1 MAAMPRGEPRTV
13 PDPAG
18 ELYNREMAKVRA
30 KRLAAEQQ
38 TAASPLD
45 QVAGAFKEFQEGP
58 DIPRPTPAQT
68 FIPVVGPAWEAAGN
82 IQDGEYG
89 KAAFNGAM
97 ALADALPFGVA
108 LKGARSLSKGI
119 GILKDGSVTANA
131 AQKAI
136 RRAGLSRPGQE
147 VHHTIPLKG
156 LGRTVQD
163 PRNHYALLK
172 VMPREQHR
180 RLTGSWAGK
189 PKYGP
194 LGQVWYGTT
203 DWMKAVPTGVGGYLL
218 DTGQNVIQPSR
229 PGAPQPRK

>member
-1 MAAMPRGEPRTV
+1 MAAGL
-13 PDPAG
+13 G
-18 ELYNREMAKVRA
+18 
-30 KRLAAEQQ
+30 
-38 TAASPLD
+38 
-45 QVAGAFKEFQEGP
+45 AGAE
-58 DIPRPTPAQT
+58 D
-68 FIPVVGPAWEAAGN
+68 W
-82 IQDGEYG
+82 
-89 KAAFNGAM
+89 
-97 ALADALPFGVA
+97 LA
-108 LKGARSLSKGI
+108 LKQQMFTFCLDI
-119 GILKDGSVTANA
+119 A

-136 RRAGLSRPGQE
+136 KRAGLTGPGRE

-163 PRNHYALLK
+163 PRNHFALLK
-172 VMPREQHR
+172 VMPKEQHR

-229 PGAPQPRK
+229 PVPPPPRK